1 MNELP
6 YEPKAIVGRREMVA
20 LPELDLRLACKID
33 TGART
38 SALHAENI
46 HAFEKDGQ
54 WWVSF
59 DTWGGCEEQS
69 TCHFTLPLSD
79 RRKVRSSN
87 GHASWRYVIRTAMQL
102 GNLIDEL
109 ELTLVDRAAMKH
121 PMLLGRRAMRRVLV
135 APGASFLHG
144 TP

>member
-1 MNELP
+1 MDELP
-6 YEPKAIVGRREMVA
+6 YKPRAIVGRREMVA

-38 SALHAENI
+38 SALHADNI
-46 HAFEKDGQ
+46 HAFEQHGQ
-54 WWVSF
+54 WWISF
-59 DTWGGCEEQS
+59 GTWSGEGTRGTS
-69 TCHFTLPLSD
+69 RFTLPLSD

-87 GHASWRYVIRTAMQL
+87 GHASWRYVIRTTMQL
-102 GNLIDEL
+102 GEL
-109 ELTLVDRAAMKH
+109 TQELDLTLVDRAAMKH

-135 APGASFLHG
+135 APGTAFLHG

>member
-6 YEPKAIVGRREMVA
+6 YEPRAIVGRREMVT
-20 LPELDLRLACKID
+20 LPDLSLRLACKID

-38 SALHAENI
+38 SALHAEGMR
-46 HAFEKDGQ
+46 AFEEKAQ

-59 DTWGGCEEQS
+59 DTWSGDDDR
-69 TCHFTLPLSD
+69 TMRRITLPLSD

-87 GHASWRYVIRTAMQL
+87 GHASWRYVIRTTMLL
-102 GNLIDEL
+102 GTLKTEL
-109 ELTLVDRAAMKH
+109 DLTLVDRSAMRH
-121 PMLLGRRAMRRVLV
+121 PMLLGRRAMKRVLV